1 MTLKSAFEDLRETTL
16 QAITGCW
23 RKLDYVSGLRH
34 KSSEDYVHW
43 GLGRVYGDPQADKAL
58 SQAHKL
64 LVSQVLS
71 TPIRELME
79 DVDLSSRVAGVPP
92 DTYLERLRKRGVDLL
107 PSSPGAGS
115 ARHLNSVL
123 YALSGLVKGRR
134 KPDAIRRAS

>member
-16 QAITGCW
+16 QAISGCL

-34 KSSEDYVHW
+34 KREDYVHW
-43 GLGRVYGDPQADKAL
+43 GLGRVYGDPQANKAL
-58 SQAHKL
+58 TQAHRA

-71 TPIRELME
+71 TPIRDLVE
-79 DVDLSSRVAGVPP
+79 DVEISSKVAGLPP
-92 DTYLERLRKRGVDLL
+92 ATYIERLRKRGVDLL

-123 YALSGLVKGRR
+123 YALSGLLKGQR

>member
-16 QAITGCW
+16 QAINGCL

-34 KSSEDYVHW
+34 RREDYAHW
-43 GLGRVYGDPQADKAL
+43 GLGRVYGDPQANKAL
-58 SQAHKL
+58 MQAHRA

-71 TPIRELME
+71 TPIRQLVE
-79 DVDLSSRVAGVPP
+79 DVELSSKIAGMTPA
-92 DTYLERLRKRGVDLL
+92 TYLDRLRKRGLDLL
-107 PSSPGAGS
+107 PNTPGAGS

-123 YALSGLVKGRR
+123 YALSGLIKVHR

>member
-16 QAITGCW
+16 QAIAGCL
-23 RKLDYVSGLRH
+23 RRLDYVSGLRNRR
-34 KSSEDYVHW
+34 EDYSHW
-43 GLGRVYGDPQADKAL
+43 GLERVHGDPQANKAL
-58 SQAHKL
+58 TQAHKS

-71 TPIRELME
+71 TPIRQLLE
-79 DVDLSSRVAGVPP
+79 DVDLSSKMAGLPP
-92 DTYLERLRKRGVDLL
+92 GTYLERLRKRGPGLL

-123 YALSGLVKGRR
+123 YALSGLVKARR

>member
-16 QAITGCW
+16 QAITGCL

-34 KSSEDYVHW
+34 KREDYSHW
-43 GLGRVYGDPQADKAL
+43 GLGRVYGDPQANKAL
-58 SQAHKL
+58 TQAHRV
-64 LVSQVLS
+64 LVSEVLS
-71 TPIRELME
+71 TPIRDLVE
-79 DVDLSSRVAGVPP
+79 DVDVSSRVAGVPP
-92 DTYLERLRKRGVDLL
+92 ATYIERLRRRGTDLL
-107 PSSPGAGS
+107 PSAPGAGS

>member
-16 QAITGCW
+16 QAITGSL

-34 KSSEDYVHW
+34 KTEAYVHW
-43 GLGRVYGDPQADKAL
+43 GLERVYGDPQANKAL
-58 SQAHKL
+58 TQAHKS

-71 TPIRELME
+71 TPIRELVE

-92 DTYLERLRKRGVDLL
+92 AVYLERLRKRGGNLL
-107 PSSPGAGS
+107 PSAPGAGS
-115 ARHLNSVL
+115 TRHLNSVL
-123 YALSGLVKGRR
+123 CALSGLVKDRQ

>member
-16 QAITGCW
+16 QAISGCL
-23 RKLDYVSGLRH
+23 RKLEYVSSLRH
-34 KSSEDYVHW
+34 KREDYVHW
-43 GLGRVYGDPQADKAL
+43 GLGRVYGDPQANKAL
-58 SQAHKL
+58 TQAHRT

-71 TPIRELME
+71 TPIRELVE
-79 DVDLSSRVAGVPP
+79 DINLSSGVAGLPP
-92 DTYLERLRKRGVDLL
+92 STYLERLRKRGVDLL

-123 YALSGLVKGRR
+123 SALSGLLKNRR

>member
-16 QAITGCW
+16 QAITGCL
-23 RKLDYVSGLRH
+23 RKLEYVSGLRH
-34 KSSEDYVHW
+34 KREDYIHW
-43 GLGRVYGDPQADKAL
+43 GLGRVYGDPQANKAL
-58 SQAHKL
+58 TQAHRS

-71 TPIRELME
+71 TPIRELVE
-79 DVDLSSRVAGVPP
+79 DVEVSSRVAGMAQA
-92 DTYLERLRKRGVDLL
+92 TYLDRLRKRGADLL

-123 YALSGLVKGRR
+123 YALSGLMKGRR

>member
-16 QAITGCW
+16 QAISGCL

-34 KSSEDYVHW
+34 KREDYVHW
-43 GLGRVYGDPQADKAL
+43 GLGRVYGDPQANKAL
-58 SQAHKL
+58 TQAHRT

-71 TPIRELME
+71 TPIRDLVE
-79 DVDLSSRVAGVPP
+79 DVEVSSRVAGLPP
-92 DTYLERLRKRGVDLL
+92 ATYLERLRKRGVDLL

-115 ARHLNSVL
+115 TRHLNSVL
-123 YALSGLVKGRR
+123 YALSGLLKGQR

>member
-16 QAITGCW
+16 QAITGCL
-23 RKLDYVSGLRH
+23 RRLEYVSGLRH
-34 KSSEDYVHW
+34 KREDYGHW
-43 GLGRVYGDPQADKAL
+43 GLGRVYGDPQANKAL
-58 SQAHKL
+58 TQAHRT

-71 TPIRELME
+71 TPIRELVE
-79 DVDLSSRVAGVPP
+79 DVNLSSSVAGLPP
-92 DTYLERLRKRGVDLL
+92 SAYLDRLRKRGVDLL

-123 YALSGLVKGRR
+123 YALSGLLKNRR